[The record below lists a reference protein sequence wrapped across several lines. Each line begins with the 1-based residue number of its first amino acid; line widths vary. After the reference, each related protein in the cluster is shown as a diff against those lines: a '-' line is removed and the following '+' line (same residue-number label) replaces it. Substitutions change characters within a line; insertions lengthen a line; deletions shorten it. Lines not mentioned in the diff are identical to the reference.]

1 MVRPGRKRGTRLA
14 MGVAAVGVATSV
26 VGVAATQPASI
37 SSPLVDLTALIAVG
51 SSTNPSGAGVQDFF
65 GGQFRDPQFTGPSGD
80 DITTVNFLTGPW
92 GIGQALQANSDD
104 PRNAVVA
111 SGWGAANASLLL
123 GQLAQRNDPVVGK
136 TVWVLDNNVSAPDGG
151 FGTRYPWFAL
161 IGVNPFPTPTD
172 TGATVIVTAYQY
184 NYNSNAPADLF
195 NGLAHLNS
203 LVAYLYG
210 YQDQQ
215 QIDLPV
221 DDQGN
226 PTCGSSTCTVSEDG
240 RVIAYVVQ
248 KGKTTYVTYTT
259 DQLPLAR
266 LIRDV
271 VPFGIGD
278 MIADRAEPLLK
289 LIVDSA
295 YYGGNPIP
303 ADPSQYKPARLF
315 PSPAEIADTISK
327 IPGAVQEGFA
337 PIPPAESTVDD
348 AVVSTSADD
357 QEQTIIESGEEPE
370 KATKPL
376 TNVQRQSDKSVPGK
390 IGEDESETPDVAQD
404 STITQPETPTQN
416 QDDADPAA
424 ADPGTA
430 GDDPDNGDKG
440 DNGDES

>member
-1 MVRPGRKRGTRLA
+1 MGRASKRRGTRLA
-14 MGVAAVGVATSV
+14 MGVAAAGVATSV

-37 SSPLVDLTALIAVG
+37 SSPLIDLTALIAVG

-65 GGQFRDPQFTGPSGD
+65 GGRYRDDPTITGPLLD
-80 DITTVNFLTGPW
+80 DIATVNFLTGPW
-92 GIGQALQANSDD
+92 GINQALQDNNAD
-104 PRNAVVA
+104 PRNAVVS

-123 GQLAQRNDPVVGK
+123 SQLAQRNDPVVPK
-136 TVWVLDNNVSAPDGG
+136 TLWVLDNNVAAPDGG

-221 DDQGN
+221 DDAGN
-226 PTCGSSTCTVSEDG
+226 PTCGASTCTVTEDG
-240 RVIAYVVQ
+240 RVLAYVVQ

-266 LIRDV
+266 LIRDI
-271 VPFGIGD
+271 VPFGIGA
-278 MIADRAEPLLK
+278 MIADRTEPLLK

-303 ADPSQYKPARLF
+303 ADPSEYKPARLF
-315 PSPAEIADTISK
+315 PSLPEIADTISK
-327 IPGAVQEGFA
+327 IPGAIQEGFA
-337 PIPPAESTVDD
+337 PDAADDEAPISTLADQDEAPVVASEEVDEST
-348 AVVSTSADD
+348 
-357 QEQTIIESGEEPE
+357 E
-370 KATKPL
+370 KVKPL
-376 TNVQRQSDKSVPGK
+376 TNVERDSKKAEPGT
-390 IGEDESETPDVAQD
+390 IGDLAPADHSETVVGEQNSEAEPAA
-404 STITQPETPTQN
+404 EPTQ
-416 QDDADPAA
+416 DGASDAESGNA
-424 ADPGTA
+424 
-430 GDDPDNGDKG
+430 G
-440 DNGDES
+440 DNGDGGGDNGDGGAES